1 MSRPS
6 TEMPLLGTFRYR
18 PVQVAAG
25 LASAALG
32 LVVVVAWLLRYEP
45 LIRVHPLFPPMP
57 YTVAV
62 GLSACGLSL
71 LAVAGGRRT
80 LARVGAVSVSV
91 LGLATLAQHGL
102 GVDLNVDGQILGTL
116 AAGLHGR
123 MAPSTALSFVL
134 LGIGLIAVCVNP
146 QRGAFA
152 CALCGTTVA
161 AQSGVFFLAD
171 AFGSTRG
178 YSIAASDIA
187 PHVAVGLTIAAIGT
201 IATAW
206 HPTDS
211 TNTGVP
217 PWLPLPIALG
227 MALISVSLWQQSS
240 SDRRATTAG
249 ITLLRA
255 ERIGAEINRRGLPLV
270 SSLVRLAN
278 VSKPGRVRDARIEPR
293 TAAVLDLE
301 RFPGLYGIAL
311 VDRESSEIWSE
322 TRDRALPWPPLL
334 KMVSE
339 HHGHTTEVERS
350 RAELID
356 HVEIGSRTYGF
367 VIRVPVSQDDGVRAV
382 LGLFRYQ
389 DFFQAAIG
397 EDIGTDYDVRVFGQQ
412 GEIYRLG
419 RARTDAAEIT
429 ATATIPF
436 LGTVWHAQIWP
447 RSTVNPSGSLANRT
461 LIFGLLFSGLVG
473 WTVQLG
479 QRSAQRG
486 NQLTRAIADRE
497 AAQAAYVA
505 SEVRFGQIIDAA
517 ADIIYRT
524 DAIGRFI
531 FVNPAAVRVLKWSR
545 DDLIGREYLS
555 LIRPDYQETV
565 RAFYQ
570 KQAQESISSTYFD
583 FPAVAADGQEVWIGQ
598 HVQLLTDAEGI
609 IGFQA
614 VARDISG
621 RVRLQNEL
629 QQTRDAALETAR
641 VKSEFVARTSHEIRT
656 PLNGILGFSNLLV
669 GTSLDEEQRT
679 YTEGLRL
686 SADALLAI
694 VNDILDF
701 SKIDV
706 GMLRLESVPF
716 DVQTTIDHVIVV
728 MAEAARRKEIGL
740 ELHVESG
747 LHRRV
752 IGDPSRLRQVLTNL
766 IANAIKFT
774 DHGVVTVSVTTASQT
789 EREVMVAFTVNDT
802 GIGIDAETQ
811 QRLFQPFVQADGSSS
826 RRGGTGLGLAISR
839 QLVELM
845 GGSIGVT
852 STPGDG
858 ATFSFCARFEKD
870 SQVPALDC
878 GRDVDLARLRL
889 LIVVD
894 SPSFREELMNDVAAW
909 GATATWTQTGD
920 DALRCL
926 RQAAAENAPHDVV
939 ILGLVHPQEDAL
951 AVARRIKADPSLT
964 SIKVVLIPLKG
975 MLGDATAAR
984 EIGVEAYLPRPVRG
998 AELLRCV
1005 SSIVGDGVHAS
1016 ESSAGRSPR
1025 LVTRYTLEERRA
1037 GPLGRVLVT
1046 DDTPVSRQVTKLQI
1060 EKLGYD
1066 VDTAADGAEAVDAAA
1081 HANYDLILM
1090 DCHMPV
1096 MDGYAATEE
1105 IRRREQGG
1113 RRTPIVAF
1121 TASVASSGRDRCF
1134 KAGMDD
1140 FIEKPIRSSELIDVL
1155 HRWVPQTPRAATTRD
1170 DAIRD
1175 DEATTD
1181 VVDPGVLKAL
1191 RDELGPNA
1199 LDDMIQIFLEHANTT
1214 ITTIEQ
1220 RSADD
1225 AVDDIAAEAHRLK
1238 GSSRLLGFTQMGA
1251 LCVAL
1256 EESAARHDIANRT
1269 TVVRQLRKAYADV
1282 CQWHRAQSIA
1292 RL

>member
-1 MSRPS
+1 
-6 TEMPLLGTFRYR
+6 
-18 PVQVAAG
+18 
-25 LASAALG
+25 
-32 LVVVVAWLLRYEP
+32 
-45 LIRVHPLFPPMP
+45 
-57 YTVAV
+57 V
-62 GLSACGLSL
+62 G
-71 LAVAGGRRT
+71 
-80 LARVGAVSVSV
+80 
-91 LGLATLAQHGL
+91 
-102 GVDLNVDGQILGTL
+102 
-116 AAGLHGR
+116 
-123 MAPSTALSFVL
+123 
-134 LGIGLIAVCVNP
+134 
-146 QRGAFA
+146 
-152 CALCGTTVA
+152 
-161 AQSGVFFLAD
+161 
-171 AFGSTRG
+171 
-178 YSIAASDIA
+178 
-187 PHVAVGLTIAAIGT
+187 
-201 IATAW
+201 
-206 HPTDS
+206 
-211 TNTGVP
+211 
-217 PWLPLPIALG
+217 
-227 MALISVSLWQQSS
+227 
-240 SDRRATTAG
+240 
-249 ITLLRA
+249 
-255 ERIGAEINRRGLPLV
+255 
-270 SSLVRLAN
+270 
-278 VSKPGRVRDARIEPR
+278 
-293 TAAVLDLE
+293 
-301 RFPGLYGIAL
+301 
-311 VDRESSEIWSE
+311 
-322 TRDRALPWPPLL
+322 
-334 KMVSE
+334 
-339 HHGHTTEVERS
+339 
-350 RAELID
+350 
-356 HVEIGSRTYGF
+356 
-367 VIRVPVSQDDGVRAV
+367 
-382 LGLFRYQ
+382 
-389 DFFQAAIG
+389 
-397 EDIGTDYDVRVFGQQ
+397 
-412 GEIYRLG
+412 
-419 RARTDAAEIT
+419 
-429 ATATIPF
+429 
-436 LGTVWHAQIWP
+436 
-447 RSTVNPSGSLANRT
+447 
-461 LIFGLLFSGLVG
+461 
-473 WTVQLG
+473 
-479 QRSAQRG
+479 
-486 NQLTRAIADRE
+486 
-497 AAQAAYVA
+497 
-505 SEVRFGQIIDAA
+505 
-517 ADIIYRT
+517 
-524 DAIGRFI
+524 
-531 FVNPAAVRVLKWSR
+531 
-545 DDLIGREYLS
+545 
-555 LIRPDYQETV
+555 
-565 RAFYQ
+565 
-570 KQAQESISSTYFD
+570 
-583 FPAVAADGQEVWIGQ
+583 IGQ
-598 HVQLLTDAEGI
+598 HVRQLTDAEGI

-621 RVRLQNEL
+621 RVRLQNER

-641 VKSEFVARTSHEIRT
+641 VKSEFAARTSHEIRT

-740 ELHVESG
+740 ELHVERG

-766 IANAIKFT
+766 KGNAIKFT
-774 DHGVVTVSVTTASQT
+774 VTGGITVSVPTASQT
-789 EREVMVAFTVNDT
+789 GREVMVAFTVNDT

-811 QRLFQPFVQADGSSS
+811 QRLFQPFVQADGSSR

-1090 DCHMPV
+1090 DCHMPE
-1096 MDGYAATEE
+1096 MDGFETTRL
-1105 IRRREQGG
+1105 IRAREASEG
-1113 RRTPIVAF
+1113 RPRVPIIAF
-1121 TASVASSGRDRCF
+1121 TASVFEKDREACLR
-1134 KAGMDD
+1134 AGMDE
-1140 FIEKPIRSSELIDVL
+1140 FLSKPIEAAPL
-1155 HRWVPQTPRAATTRD
+1155 HRTPRCN
-1170 DAIRD
+1170 
-1175 DEATTD
+1175 
-1181 VVDPGVLKAL
+1181 G
-1191 RDELGPNA
+1191 
-1199 LDDMIQIFLEHANTT
+1199 
-1214 ITTIEQ
+1214 Q
-1220 RSADD
+1220 RRQNCAD
-1225 AVDDIAAEAHRLK
+1225 IGR
-1238 GSSRLLGFTQMGA
+1238 
-1251 LCVAL
+1251 
-1256 EESAARHDIANRT
+1256 
-1269 TVVRQLRKAYADV
+1269 
-1282 CQWHRAQSIA
+1282 
-1292 RL
+1292 